1 MCLRQAKRDLLAS
14 THAEDDAVREAKRAS
29 KIEAKKRKQAEAKQR
44 ADDKKQL
51 LAASESMATTATRC
65 VALLCRSHTI
75 CVLQDSEMTPMR
87 ARDPNAKSV
96 NSKEYVCLSE
106 SY

>member
-51 LAASESMATTATRC
+51 LAASESNGNDGDSVRC
-65 VALLCRSHTI
+65 FAMPLSHDLCF
-75 CVLQDSEMTPMR
+75 
-87 ARDPNAKSV
+87 AGF
-96 NSKEYVCLSE
+96 
-106 SY
+106 